1 MVQCGA
7 AWREQIAG
15 LSIQMHGHQIVCGK
29 GQVVQIANQ
38 SGWLC
43 ADHLPLFAKGHTIDL
58 SPIFGPR
65 INLIQDALEGDFAF
79 SHTDDVNV
87 WIVDI
92 AVGEICEMTSPCD
105 GDGFWSSLLTKFKKS
120 KRF

>member
-1 MVQCGA
+1 MWCRMARTDSGTFHTDAWASNRMQERAGRPDCEPVGLALCG
-7 AWREQIAG
+7 
-15 LSIQMHGHQIVCGK
+15 S
-29 GQVVQIANQ
+29 
-38 SGWLC
+38 S
-43 ADHLPLFAKGHTIDL
+43 PLFAKGHTIDL

-92 AVGEICEMTSPCD
+92 AVGEIS
-105 GDGFWSSLLTKFKKS
+105 
-120 KRF
+120 